1 MIQSRTTMKLRTLF
15 PCVIL
20 CALAP
25 VYAQAPPAD
34 PSIPHLEKRGLATQ
48 LIVDGKP
55 FLALSGELNNTISSN
70 LEYMKTVW
78 PMLAKRV
85 QLNTVLTGM
94 AWNWIEPE
102 EGKYDF
108 SIADAAIENAR
119 QNNVR
124 IAGSGSRAGRTG
136 SPASPRLG

>member
-1 MIQSRTTMKLRTLF
+1 MIQFRTTMNLRNLF

-20 CALAP
+20 CVLAP
-25 VYAQAPPAD
+25 VYAQD
-34 PSIPHLEKRGLATQ
+34 PNIPHLEKRGLATQ
-48 LIVDGKP
+48 LIVDGRP

-85 QLNTVLTGM
+85 HLNTVLTGM
-94 AWNWIEPE
+94 AWNWLEPE

-108 SIADAAIENAR
+108 SIADAAI
-119 QNNVR
+119 
-124 IAGSGSRAGRTG
+124 
-136 SPASPRLG
+136 